1 VPPADASHD
10 GPTRAAAGAADVP
23 FPVDVPYRMR
33 TDLTR
38 LDGSPFLEGP
48 DADRLRTAKLDAL
61 RFRPE
66 RVRALDPRR
75 SPAAIAADVAA
86 TLPTL
91 ARLRPDVV
99 RPAGASEAAAVD
111 DPAGQRAWAFPRLGD
126 EALGIVADAPWPT
139 RLADALALSLPEDLV
154 WMHDDG
160 EGGRAALLHVC
171 FPSHWPPDERGGAG
185 LAELH
190 GPVADGERL
199 RAASRALMRAIA
211 EKGPFERFVWSLN
224 PTAALDRHPRAAGP
238 AGRPPGPGGPGGA
251 GRSADAPAASAAASP
266 AASPPAA
273 AGAATDPID
282 ATWFRVERQTTL
294 PFPEARVA
302 LFLIRV
308 LVAPLREVLATEAG
322 RAARLAASIR
332 SMSPGVAAYKGV
344 TDGGP
349 ALLDALDAWTR
360 REARPG

>member
-1 VPPADASHD
+1 MPAADASH
-10 GPTRAAAGAADVP
+10 GAPPAASSGASSGAPDVP

-33 TDLTR
+33 ADLTR

-48 DADRLRTAKLDAL
+48 DAERSRIAKLDAL
-61 RFRPE
+61 RFRPG
-66 RVRALDPRR
+66 RVRALDPGR

-99 RPAGASEAAAVD
+99 RPAGASEEGAVE
-111 DPAGQRAWAFPRLGD
+111 DPAGQRAWAFPRLDD
-126 EALGIVADAPWPT
+126 EALGVVAGAPWPA

-171 FPSHWPPDERGGAG
+171 FPSHWSPDERGGAT

-224 PTAALDRHPRAAGP
+224 PTAALDRHPRAGGL
-238 AGRPPGPGGPGGA
+238 AGRPPGP
-251 GRSADAPAASAAASP
+251 SAVDPEAVDREAVDPVAAS
-266 AASPPAA
+266 
-273 AGAATDPID
+273 
-282 ATWFRVERQTTL
+282 WFRVERQTTL
-294 PFPEARVA
+294 PFPDARVA

-308 LVAPLREVLATEAG
+308 LVAPLDEVLAAWPG

-332 SMSPGVAAYKGV
+332 SMSPEVAVYKGV
-344 TDGGP
+344 ADGGP
-349 ALLDALDAWTR
+349 GLLAALDAR
-360 REARPG
+360 ARGDGGAR

>member
-1 VPPADASHD
+1 MPAPDAS
-10 GPTRAAAGAADVP
+10 PGARTGARTGAPPVP

-33 TDLTR
+33 ADLTR
-38 LDGSPFLEGP
+38 LDGSPFREGP

-66 RVRALDPRR
+66 RVRALDPKR

-99 RPAGASEAAAVD
+99 RPAAASEAGAVD
-111 DPAGQRAWAFPRLGD
+111 DPAGQRAWAFPRLAD
-126 EALGIVADAPWPT
+126 EVLGRVADAPWPT

-199 RAASRALMRAIA
+199 RAASAALMRAIA
-211 EKGPFERFVWSLN
+211 EKGPFERFVWSLA
-224 PTAALDRHPRAAGP
+224 PSAALDRHPRDRRRS
-238 AGRPPGPGGPGGA
+238 GRPPGPGATTG
-251 GRSADAPAASAAASP
+251 SDA
-266 AASPPAA
+266 
-273 AGAATDPID
+273 DPID
-282 ATWFRVERQTTL
+282 AGWFRVERQTTL
-294 PFPEARVA
+294 PFPDARVA

-308 LVAPLREVLATEAG
+308 LVAPLREVLAVEPG

-332 SMSPGVAAYKGV
+332 SMSPEVAVYKGV
-344 TDGGP
+344 ADGGP
-349 ALLDALDAWTR
+349 ALLEALDAWAG
-360 REARPG
+360 RESRPG